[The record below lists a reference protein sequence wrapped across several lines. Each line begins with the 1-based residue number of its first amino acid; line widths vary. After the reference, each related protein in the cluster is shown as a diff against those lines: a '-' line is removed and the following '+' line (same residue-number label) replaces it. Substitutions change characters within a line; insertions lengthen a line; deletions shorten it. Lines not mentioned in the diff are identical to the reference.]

1 MRDVAE
7 GTEVAPR
14 TATEELFRLDGQVAI
29 VTGASGLLGE
39 QHALALSDAGAAV
52 VLSDVRPS
60 RCEELASRLRGQPG
74 RRALAVAGD
83 VTSAE
88 AWRDVLEKVL
98 AEFGRVDILVNNAA
112 YTNQSPTPAY
122 SAGPAAFPIED
133 WRQILDVN
141 LTGVFLGCQ
150 TIGKQMLQQ
159 KSGSIINLASLYGVV
174 SPNHRI
180 YPGTGLHQPI
190 AYSVSKGAVINLTRY
205 LATAWA
211 EAGVRVNCITPGGVQ
226 NGQPQLFRDRFAA
239 LNPMGRMQQPD
250 EIRGAVVY
258 LASAAS
264 RYCTGHNLVVDG
276 GWTIW

>member
-1 MRDVAE
+1 MTTQGAE
-7 GTEVAPR
+7 VTQR
-14 TATEELFRLDGQVAI
+14 TATEDLFRLDGQVAI

-39 QHALALSDAGAAV
+39 QHALALADAGADV
-52 VLSDVRPS
+52 VLSDVRPG
-60 RCEELASRLRGQPG
+60 RCEELASRLRSQPG
-74 RRALAVAGD
+74 HRALAVAAD

-88 AWRDVLEKVL
+88 AWREVL
-98 AEFGRVDILVNNAA
+98 AKAMDAFGRVDILVNNAA

-122 SAGPAAFPIED
+122 SAGPADFPLED

-205 LATAWA
+205 LAAAWA
-211 EAGVRVNCITPGGVQ
+211 DAGVRVNCITPGGIQ

-250 EIRGAVVY
+250 EIRGALVY

-264 RYCTGHNLVVDG
+264 RACTGHNLVVDG